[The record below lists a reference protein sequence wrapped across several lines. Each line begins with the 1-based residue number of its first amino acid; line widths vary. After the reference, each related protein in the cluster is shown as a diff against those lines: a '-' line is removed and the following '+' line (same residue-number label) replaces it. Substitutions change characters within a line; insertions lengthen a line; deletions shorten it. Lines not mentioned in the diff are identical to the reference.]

1 MYEVFEHTAD
11 VGIRCRAS
19 TLDELF
25 AEAGRGLF
33 SVMVANLEA
42 VRPAEP
48 SRVELAG
55 ASGRLDDLL
64 FDWLAELLYRFDT
77 RRQLFSRFDVRVHDT
92 GLEATAWGESMDR
105 TRHEMERE
113 VKAITYHGLKVEH
126 QPDGWLAEV
135 IVDI

>member
-77 RRQLFSRFDVRVHDT
+77 RRRLFSRFDVRVHDT
-92 GLEATAWGESMDR
+92 RLEATAWGEPMDR

-126 QPDGWLAEV
+126 QPEGWLAEV